1 MNLVKLQDD
10 LKMLPMA
17 VLQSKAQGQDPQV
30 PPWLATSVLNERMDA
45 QKKAGLA
52 QGAQGEQPSIAEQ
65 LNQKAGLMAL
75 QGQQQQQA
83 QQQMMGQMAQA
94 PQPAPEGVPQPE
106 QQPQPQMMAQGG
118 LARLP
123 VNPRMFDYRAGGII
137 GFAGEGEVPPVDEGS
152 NLDAVKAQAEQAI
165 ANLRRYGTIQQR
177 QDPEGYQRAQQAAK
191 DAQQAV
197 QAAVKQASEAEYKAN
212 PPYIAPQKPFRNF
225 TPPAPQ
231 ATGSVFTPGSQ
242 SGLRPEQPKAGLPAA
257 LPKPPEGNV
266 QIPMSPELRA
276 AMEKDAAEQGI
287 TNPQFNFQGP
297 RGSTATLT
305 PQATPTSTQAPQP
318 TQTAPAAPAGIQTV
332 LPQAAPSELENMQM
346 EALRAQPKA
355 RTMDEIRAERKAAG
369 SELLNQPA
377 GLAQLARLKQ
387 QQEQYEKGK
396 EGRPM
401 ENWMRGLAA
410 AARGG
415 IGGFGTSYLETAEG
429 GRAAD
434 AAQSAYQD
442 RVMTAIEAAQRGE
455 ATAEQNAL
463 LAGMGGERSAQA
475 EAAGKRLTAI
485 GTARNTEA
493 QTEVA
498 RLDRDSREK
507 IAKLERDMREA
518 HYRNPITAPTEK
530 EKWIK
535 AYMKNGLSETAAIE
549 KVMGL
554 TGESK
559 ERMAGARIDAANAKI
574 LAEDIMY
581 VNAVKTMDDPKKS
594 PDEKAKAKQ
603 YKDAKEKALGIAPE
617 TTAPTMTQAQAA
629 ALAKYGAK

>member
-83 QQQMMGQMAQA
+83 QQQMMSQVAQA

-106 QQPQPQMMAQGG
+106 QQPQPQMMAEGG

-137 GFAGEGEVPPVDEGS
+137 GFAGEGEIPPADEGS
-152 NLDAVKAQAEQAI
+152 NLDAVKVQAEQAI
-165 ANLRRYGTIQQR
+165 ANLRRYGLRQQQ
-177 QDPEGYQRAQQAAK
+177 QDPEGYQKAQQAAQE
-191 DAQQAV
+191 AQQAV
-197 QAAVKQASEAEYKAN
+197 KNAMTQYQSSMEKSGMTKPAF
-212 PPYIAPQKPFRNF
+212 IGQK
-225 TPPAPQ
+225 PAPQ
-231 ATGSVFTPGSQ
+231 ATGSIFTPGSQ
-242 SGLRPEQPKAGLPAA
+242 SGLRPEPPKAGLPAA

-276 AMEKDAAEQGI
+276 AMEKDAAENGI

-297 RGSTATLT
+297 SGSTATLT
-305 PQATPTSTQAPQP
+305 PQAAPSPAPQP
-318 TQTAPAAPAGIQTV
+318 AQATAPPPGLPSALPSGFEASLRGGIKRAEDEQGTTPA
-332 LPQAAPSELENMQM
+332 QAKARYAELTP
-346 EALRAQPKA
+346 EALK
-355 RTMDEIRAERKAAG
+355 E
-369 SELLNQPA
+369 PA

-429 GRAAD
+429 NRAAD

-442 RVMTAIEAAQRGE
+442 KVMTAVEAAQRGD
-455 ATAEQNAL
+455 ATTQQKAL
-463 LAGMGGERSAQA
+463 IDMVEKGDER
-475 EAAGKRLTAI
+475 
-485 GTARNTEA
+485 
-493 QTEVA
+493 
-498 RLDRDSREK
+498 
-507 IAKLERDMREA
+507 
-518 HYRNPITAPTEK
+518 
-530 EKWIK
+530 
-535 AYMKNGLSETAAIE
+535 
-549 KVMGL
+549 
-554 TGESK
+554 
-559 ERMAGARIDAANAKI
+559 
-574 LAEDIMY
+574 
-581 VNAVKTMDDPKKS
+581 
-594 PDEKAKAKQ
+594 KAKAIANQISGAGQGYQTESSAQTAKV
-603 YKDAKEKALGIAPE
+603 KDITDRRGQDLHLQAAKLTSAAADVRADKAERAQNLAELRSLATSFQALIKEPVDPLSKPAEQEAVKRNKEIYRQDYEAVLAAIAKMSGNVSLQSGRAP
-617 TTAPTMTQAQAA
+617 TAPTMTPAQAA

>member
-1 MNLVKLQDD
+1 MNLVKAYDLARSLEIPQLQPYANGFNPEI
-10 LKMLPMA
+10 LPPYVA
-17 VLQSKAQGQDPQV
+17 LGEIQAKEATKKR
-30 PPWLATSVLNERMDA
+30 LAA
-45 QKKAGLA
+45 A
-52 QGAQGEQPSIAEQ
+52 QGAATGEQPSIKEQ
-65 LNQKAGLMAL
+65 YDQKAGLMAL

-137 GFAGEGEVPPVDEGS
+137 GFAGEGEIPPADEGQ

-297 RGSTATLT
+297 KGSTATLT
-305 PQATPTSTQAPQP
+305 PQATPAPALQP
-318 TQTAPAAPAGIQTV
+318 TQATTPAPTGIQTV
-332 LPQAAPSELENMQM
+332 LPKAAPSELENMQM
-346 EALRAQPKA
+346 AALRKEPTA
-355 RTMDEIRAERKAAG
+355 RTMDDIRAERKAAAPA
-369 SELLNQPA
+369 LLNEPA

-387 QQEQYEKGK
+387 QQEQYTKSQED
-396 EGRPM
+396 RPYERLM
-401 ENWMRGLAA
+401 AVLGAGG
-410 AARGG
+410 RGG
-415 IGGFGTSYLETAEG
+415 LGSMGAGYLGAVQGE
-429 GRAAD
+429 RAAD
-434 AAQSAYQD
+434 AAQAAYQD
-442 RVMTAIEAAQRGE
+442 KVMTAIEAARRGE
-455 ATAEQNAL
+455 ATTEQTAL
-463 LAGMGGERSAQA
+463 LAAMGGERSAQA
-475 EAAGKRLTAI
+475 EAAGKRLTGI
-485 GTARNTEA
+485 GSAVTAEKQAQTAREQNVSQETI
-493 QTEVA
+493 A
-498 RLDRDSREK
+498 RLGRDTQKEIANIQARATVLASQGRLDSSEGKLLYQAAEK
-507 IAKLERDMREA
+507 MVDTARKELEDVMSNPMYRSEVPAKQ
-518 HYRNPITAPTEK
+518 
-530 EKWIK
+530 K
-535 AYMKNGLSETAAIE
+535 AL
-549 KVMGL
+549 V
-554 TGESK
+554 
-559 ERMAGARIDAANAKI
+559 D
-574 LAEDIMY
+574 
-581 VNAVKTMDDPKKS
+581 
-594 PDEKAKAKQ
+594 AKA
-603 YKDAKEKALGIAPE
+603 ALMIAAGGKMPPSVD
-617 TTAPTMTQAQAA
+617 TKPPAQNRPP
-629 ALAKYGAK
+629 LGSFQK

>member
-17 VLQSKAQGQDPQV
+17 VLQSKARGQDPQV

-83 QQQMMGQMAQA
+83 QQQMMSQMAQA

-137 GFAGEGEVPPVDEGS
+137 GFAGEGEVPPADEGS
-152 NLDAVKAQAEQAI
+152 NLDAVKVQAEQAI
-165 ANLRRYGTIQQR
+165 ANLRRYGLRQQQ
-177 QDPEGYQRAQQAAK
+177 QDPEGYQRAQQAAQE
-191 DAQQAV
+191 AQQAV
-197 QAAVKQASEAEYKAN
+197 KNAMTQYQSSMEKSGMTKPAF
-212 PPYIAPQKPFRNF
+212 IGQKP
-225 TPPAPQ
+225 TPQ

-242 SGLRPEQPKAGLPAA
+242 SGLRPEPPKAGLPAA

-297 RGSTATLT
+297 KGSTATLT
-305 PQATPTSTQAPQP
+305 PQVAPALQP
-318 TQTAPAAPAGIQTV
+318 TQATTPAPTGIQTV

-346 EALRAQPKA
+346 AALRKEPAT
-355 RTMDEIRAERKAAG
+355 RTMDDIRAERKAAG
-369 SELLNQPA
+369 SELLNEPA

-396 EGRPM
+396 EGRAK

-415 IGGFGTSYLETAEG
+415 IGGFGTSYLETAES

-442 RVMTAIEAAQRGE
+442 KVMTAVEAAQRGE

-463 LAGMGGERSAQA
+463 LAGMGSSRTAQA
-475 EAAGKRLTAI
+475 EAAGKRLTGI
-485 GTARNTEA
+485 GSAVTAEKQA
-493 QTEVA
+493 QTA
-498 RLDRDSREK
+498 GLDRASREK
-507 IAKLERDMREA
+507 VAELERNLRIQLNNTPPAQRATVEENAIRD
-518 HYRNPITAPTEK
+518 
-530 EKWIK
+530 
-535 AYMKNGLSETAAIE
+535 YMKTLGISYSQAYE
-549 KVMGL
+549 KVKQLGTSAKGQMTPDQAADNVGKFL
-554 TGESK
+554 ESMSGMQYVSRLQK
-559 ERMAGARIDAANAKI
+559 EA
-574 LAEDIMY
+574 
-581 VNAVKTMDDPKKS
+581 
-594 PDEKAKAKQ
+594 
-603 YKDAKEKALGIAPE
+603 KDAGKPVPDIYAIRKELIKKELGGQASTE
-617 TTAPTMTQAQAA
+617 PTMAPPP
-629 ALAKYGAK
+629 GAVREVKK

>member
-17 VLQSKAQGQDPQV
+17 ALQSKAQGQDPQV

-83 QQQMMGQMAQA
+83 QQQMMSQMAQA
-94 PQPAPEGVPQPE
+94 PQPTPEGVPQPE
-106 QQPQPQMMAQGG
+106 QQPQPQMMAEGG

-137 GFAGEGEVPPVDEGS
+137 GFAGEGEIPPADEGS
-152 NLDAVKAQAEQAI
+152 NLDAVKVQAEQAI
-165 ANLRRYGTIQQR
+165 ANLRRYGLRQQQ
-177 QDPEGYQRAQQAAK
+177 QDPEGYQKAQQAAQE
-191 DAQQAV
+191 AQQAV
-197 QAAVKQASEAEYKAN
+197 KNAMTQYQSSMEKSGMTKPAF
-212 PPYIAPQKPFRNF
+212 IGQK
-225 TPPAPQ
+225 PAPQ
-231 ATGSVFTPGSQ
+231 ATGSIFTPGSQ
-242 SGLRPEQPKAGLPAA
+242 SGLRPKQPKAGLPAA
-257 LPKPPEGNV
+257 LPKPPEGDV

-305 PQATPTSTQAPQP
+305 PQAAPTSTQAPQP
-318 TQTAPAAPAGIQTV
+318 TQAAPAAPTGIQTV

-346 EALRAQPKA
+346 AALRKEPTT
-355 RTMDEIRAERKAAG
+355 RTMADMQAERKAAAPA
-369 SELLNQPA
+369 LLNEPA
-377 GLAQLARLKQ
+377 GLAQLARMKQ

-396 EGRPM
+396 EGRAK

-429 GRAAD
+429 GRSAD
-434 AAQSAYQD
+434 AAQAAYQD
-442 RVMTAIEAAQRGE
+442 KVMTAIEAAQRGE
-455 ATAEQNAL
+455 ATTEQNAL
-463 LAGMGGERSAQA
+463 LAAMGGERSAQA

-485 GTARNTEA
+485 GTARNTESQA
-493 QTEVA
+493 KEA
-498 RLDRDSREK
+498 GLDRDSREK
-507 IAKLERDMREA
+507 IAKLERDMRQA
-518 HYRNPITAPTEK
+518 HYLNPISAPTDK
-530 EKWIK
+530 DKWIK
-535 AYMKNGLSETAAIE
+535 AFMRSGLSETAAIE

-574 LAEDIMY
+574 LADDMSY
-581 VNAVKTMDDPKKS
+581 VNAVKIMDDPNKS
-594 PDEKAKAKQ
+594 PAEKARAKQ

-617 TTAPTMTQAQAA
+617 TTAPTMTPAQAA

>member
-83 QQQMMGQMAQA
+83 QQQMMSQVAQA

-106 QQPQPQMMAQGG
+106 QQPQPQMMAEGG

-137 GFAGEGEVPPVDEGS
+137 GFAGEGEIPPADEGS
-152 NLDAVKAQAEQAI
+152 NLDAVKVQAEQAI
-165 ANLRRYGTIQQR
+165 ANLRRYGLRQQQ
-177 QDPEGYQRAQQAAK
+177 QDPEGYQKAQQAAQE
-191 DAQQAV
+191 AQQAV
-197 QAAVKQASEAEYKAN
+197 KNAMTQYQSSMEKSGMTKPAF
-212 PPYIAPQKPFRNF
+212 IGQK
-225 TPPAPQ
+225 PAPQ
-231 ATGSVFTPGSQ
+231 ATGSIFTPGSQ
-242 SGLRPEQPKAGLPAA
+242 SGLRPEPPKAGLPAA

-276 AMEKDAAEQGI
+276 AMEKDAAENGI

-297 RGSTATLT
+297 SGSTATLT
-305 PQATPTSTQAPQP
+305 PQAAPSPAPQP
-318 TQTAPAAPAGIQTV
+318 AQATAPPPGLPSALPSGFEASLRGGIKRAEDEQGTTPA
-332 LPQAAPSELENMQM
+332 QAKARYAELTP
-346 EALRAQPKA
+346 EALK
-355 RTMDEIRAERKAAG
+355 E
-369 SELLNQPA
+369 PA

-429 GRAAD
+429 NRAAD

-442 RVMTAIEAAQRGE
+442 KVMTAVEAAQRGD
-455 ATAEQNAL
+455 ATTQQKAL
-463 LAGMGGERSAQA
+463 IDMVEKGDER
-475 EAAGKRLTAI
+475 
-485 GTARNTEA
+485 
-493 QTEVA
+493 
-498 RLDRDSREK
+498 
-507 IAKLERDMREA
+507 
-518 HYRNPITAPTEK
+518 
-530 EKWIK
+530 
-535 AYMKNGLSETAAIE
+535 
-549 KVMGL
+549 
-554 TGESK
+554 
-559 ERMAGARIDAANAKI
+559 
-574 LAEDIMY
+574 
-581 VNAVKTMDDPKKS
+581 
-594 PDEKAKAKQ
+594 KAKAIANQISGAGQGYQTESSAQTAKV
-603 YKDAKEKALGIAPE
+603 KDITDRRGQDLHLQAAKLTSAAADVRADKAERAQNLAELRSLATSFQALIKEPVDPLSKPAEQEAVKRNKEIYRQDYEAVLAAIAKMSGNVSLQSGK
-617 TTAPTMTQAQAA
+617 APTASTMTPAQAA

>member
-52 QGAQGEQPSIAEQ
+52 QGAQGDQPSIAEQ

-83 QQQMMGQMAQA
+83 QQQMMSQMAQA

-106 QQPQPQMMAQGG
+106 QQPQPQMMAEGG

-137 GFAGEGEVPPVDEGS
+137 GFADEGAVPEVDPGA

-177 QDPEGYQRAQQAAK
+177 QDPEGYQKAQQAAK

-197 QAAVKQASEAEYKAN
+197 QAAVKRASEAEYKAN

-231 ATGSVFTPGSQ
+231 ATGSVFIPGSQ
-242 SGLRPEQPKAGLPAA
+242 SGLRPEPPKAGLPAA

-305 PQATPTSTQAPQP
+305 PQAAPASTQAPQP
-318 TQTAPAAPAGIQTV
+318 TQAAPATPPPGLPSALPSGFEASLRGGIKRAEDEQGTT
-332 LPQAAPSELENMQM
+332 PAQAKARYAELTP
-346 EALRAQPKA
+346 EALK
-355 RTMDEIRAERKAAG
+355 E
-369 SELLNQPA
+369 PA

-429 GRAAD
+429 NRAAD

-442 RVMTAIEAAQRGE
+442 KVMTAVEAAQRGD
-455 ATAEQNAL
+455 ATTQQKAL
-463 LAGMGGERSAQA
+463 IDMVEKGDER
-475 EAAGKRLTAI
+475 
-485 GTARNTEA
+485 
-493 QTEVA
+493 
-498 RLDRDSREK
+498 
-507 IAKLERDMREA
+507 
-518 HYRNPITAPTEK
+518 
-530 EKWIK
+530 
-535 AYMKNGLSETAAIE
+535 
-549 KVMGL
+549 
-554 TGESK
+554 
-559 ERMAGARIDAANAKI
+559 
-574 LAEDIMY
+574 
-581 VNAVKTMDDPKKS
+581 
-594 PDEKAKAKQ
+594 KAKAIVNQ
-603 YKDAKEKALGIAPE
+603 ISGAGQGYQTESSAQTARVKDITDRRGQDLHLQAAKLTSAAADVRADKAERAQNLAELRSLATSFQALIKEPVDPLSKPAEQEAVKRNKEIYRQDYEAVLAAIAKMSGNVSLQSGKVA
-617 TTAPTMTQAQAA
+617 APTMDANRASQF
-629 ALAKYGAK
+629 KVIR